1 MRRTLLVACGT
12 AAAFVYASVVTST
25 QVSESKAHVMVTP
38 SSVAWGP
45 GPAALPAGTQAAV
58 LEGDPAKAGPFT
70 LRLKMPE
77 GYKIAPHYHPADEH
91 VTVLQGTFVM
101 GMGEKFDQAAGRELA
116 VGSFAMMPKGNRHFA
131 WTKGETIV
139 QLHGIGPWGVT
150 YVNPSDDPRK
160 KPSE

>member
-1 MRRTLLVACGT
+1 
-12 AAAFVYASVVTST
+12 
-25 QVSESKAHVMVTP
+25 
-38 SSVAWGP
+38 
-45 GPAALPAGTQAAV
+45 
-58 LEGDPAKAGPFT
+58 
-70 LRLKMPE
+70 
-77 GYKIAPHYHPADEH
+77 
-91 VTVLQGTFVM
+91 M